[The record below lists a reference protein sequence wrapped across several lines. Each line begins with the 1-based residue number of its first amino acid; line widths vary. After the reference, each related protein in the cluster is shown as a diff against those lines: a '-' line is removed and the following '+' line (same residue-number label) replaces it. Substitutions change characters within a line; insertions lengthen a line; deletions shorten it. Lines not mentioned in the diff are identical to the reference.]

1 MEFSRYVARAFLM
14 LFTNLFL
21 YTFVLEIY
29 FKKKKKGLR
38 QLLRLKDLAELCD
51 L

>member
-29 FKKKKKGLR
+29 FKKKKKRPEAVAQTQRFGR
-38 QLLRLKDLAELCD
+38 VM
-51 L
+51 